1 MHAKP
6 YALKVLKPF
15 MFESSL
21 YVCSGFVEALDLPG
35 IRLVAFGTVF
45 HGVYDFIGFAVF

>member
-21 YVCSGFVEALDLPG
+21 YVCSGFVEALDLP
-35 IRLVAFGTVF
+35 RAFGTVF